1 MKTPIIAL
9 LTDFGEKDFFVPS
22 LKAVIAGINPEART
36 IDITHEVPSFD
47 VRAAGFIL
55 YSCYSDFPQGTVFL
69 AVVDPGVASGRA
81 ILLAQTRKY
90 FFIAPDNG
98 LLTLPLKSDE
108 LVSLRRVTQSR
119 YWLADGRST
128 FEARDRMAPVAAW
141 LTRGLAPQYLGPV
154 VKNYKRLKIDEP
166 RRSGSEILGEILYQD
181 KFGNLMT
188 NIPFSMLGSGAPS
201 ITKPGFVLSLGRTRI
216 SRFAA
221 SYAEVKDARPFFLIN
236 SQGLIEVAV
245 REGSAAV
252 ALGATPGDPVRVRFE
267 GCAFPARIPA
277 KPKARAGRP

>member
-1 MKTPIIAL
+1 MKSQFIAL

-47 VRAAGFIL
+47 IRAAGFIL
-55 YSCYSDFPQGTVFL
+55 FSCYTLFPRGTVFL
-69 AVVDPGVASGRA
+69 AVVDPEVASGRA
-81 ILLAQTRKY
+81 ILLAETKKY

-98 LLTLPLKSDE
+98 LLTLPLKRE
-108 LVSLRRVTQSR
+108 EVVGLRKVTQSR
-119 YWLADGRST
+119 FWLTEEKTT

-141 LTRGLAPQYLGPV
+141 LAHGLSPDEFGPG
-154 VKNYKRLKIDEP
+154 VKSYRRLKIKEP
-166 RRSGSEILGEILYQD
+166 CRSGPGISGEILYQD

-188 NIPFSMLGSGAPS
+188 NIPFSMFPSGQLSKPKPEAVLNLG
-201 ITKPGFVLSLGRTRI
+201 KTRI

-221 SYAEVKDARPFFLIN
+221 SYSEVKDKNPFFLVN

-245 REGSAAV
+245 REGSAAL
-252 ALGATPGDPVRVRFE
+252 ALRAKPGDPVKLRFE
-267 GCAFPARIPA
+267 R
-277 KPKARAGRP
+277 